1 MKAAA
6 KTLLQAIQKA
16 RQTQTPLQS
25 QAREVDL
32 EQAYQIQ
39 AQNFA
44 GRVLKGYKLGLVS
57 PAKQKQMGL
66 GQPVYGR
73 ISPEMLL
80 EGPVRLGNFIQP
92 RLEPEL
98 AVVLNDDLPAG
109 ASPGQAMRAAGG
121 FFLGLDIL
129 DSVWEGY
136 RFSAVE
142 VVADNTSGGAFLLG
156 HRQMAAPPGGLLRLW
171 LDGQPLGEGPVEA
184 LGNPYERLVWLA
196 GAVGGLQAGQ
206 VVFLG
211 SPAAAVPARAG
222 VVEVACGTDV
232 LTARLD

>member
-98 AVVLNDDLPAG
+98 AVVLNNDLPAG

-129 DSVWEGY
+129 DSVWEATA
-136 RFSAVE
+136 SAPWRWWPITPRV
-142 VVADNTSGGAFLLG
+142 
-156 HRQMAAPPGGLLRLW
+156 
-171 LDGQPLGEGPVEA
+171 GP
-184 LGNPYERLVWLA
+184 
-196 GAVGGLQAGQ
+196 
-206 VVFLG
+206 
-211 SPAAAVPARAG
+211 S
-222 VVEVACGTDV
+222 C
-232 LTARLD
+232 